1 MDYLD
6 GKITKEEFIRT
17 RGVENTQRSCRNALR
32 MLDKYTQSTY
42 QKTGEQVVLE
52 IANEI
57 SKDGK
62 YDRLFRF
69 TNNFV
74 QWLQQ
79 DHNDITIKKRMHEEP
94 LRKHG
99 ARSVETI
106 ITYVKAFYE
115 EYGQIDFSER
125 KFKRMVK
132 LPKQINVE
140 LYPLSRDE
148 IKLIVNRVM
157 PKRKALYM
165 IMKDTGLRIREAM
178 LIKKGDF
185 DFNSTPVSLYIP
197 PNHDK
202 TNSTNQT
209 RYITRETVGFVEAY
223 ANNKSDDEY
232 LFIKSA
238 DNIIEL
244 CQNESVLF
252 SRARKLV
259 GLNERYE
266 HNNRHKITLH
276 SFRSFCA
283 TILADKYGEEF
294 AHGYIGHSKYLGQYI
309 RNKKKVPEKF
319 LSVENELMIYHHVEV
334 VDETERVMELELK
347 MQTQQQTV
355 NELIKALSELQKEKE
370 VYANEELEIQKLKNN
385 LT

>member
-6 GKITKEEFIRT
+6 GRITKEEFIKS
-17 RGVENTQRSCRNALR
+17 RGVENTQLSCKWALNL
-32 MLDKYTQSTY
+32 LDYYTQSTY

-52 IANEI
+52 IEKEI

-74 QWLQQ
+74 QWLQE
-79 DHNDITIKKRMHEEP
+79 DHENLMIKKYRHSEP

-99 ARSVETI
+99 AKSIRIVISYI
-106 ITYVKAFYE
+106 KAFYE

-132 LPKQINVE
+132 LPKMVRFE
-140 LYPLSRDE
+140 LYALSRE
-148 IKLIVNRVM
+148 QIKMIINRVT

-165 IMKDTGLRIREAM
+165 ILKDTGLRVQEGL

-185 DFNSTPVSLYIP
+185 NFKTTPVSLNIP

-209 RYITRETVGFVEAY
+209 RYITRETRQFVESY
-223 ANNKSDDEY
+223 AKDKNDEDY
-232 LFIKSA
+232 LFIKSI
-238 DNIIEL
+238 DKL
-244 CQNESVLF
+244 RQTVQNEMGLF
-252 SRARKLV
+252 GRTRVKL
-259 GLNERYE
+259 GLAEKYE
-266 HNNRHKITLH
+266 HNDRAKITLH
-276 SFRSFCA
+276 SFRAFCA
-283 TILADKYGEEF
+283 TTLADKYGEEF

-319 LSVENELMIYHHVEV
+319 LKLENELMIYHHVEV
-334 VDETERVMELELK
+334 IDETEKVMGLQQDVSELK
-347 MQTQQQTV
+347 SIMEQLMEQKDIST
-355 NELIKALSELQKEKE
+355 KLQ
-370 VYANEELEIQKLKNN
+370 LEIQKLKK
-385 LT
+385 